1 MENDEVLAV
10 LEASPIRRGIG
21 VATLVAMAA
30 LLFYSAATT
39 ASGPLWQAI
48 AVVLGAASLWTADL
62 FRRAAAGRVELTEGG
77 LRDSRGETIVSMED
91 IVRLDRGAF
100 AFKPS
105 NGFTIRTRSPGTRVW
120 RPGLWWRFGHRIGIG
135 GVTPIAQS
143 KAMAELLT
151 QRIAERQDRDAA
163 S

>member
-1 MENDEVLAV
+1 MQEDEVLAV

-39 ASGPLWQAI
+39 GSGPLWQAI

-62 FRRAAAGRVELTEGG
+62 FRRAAAGRVELTEAG
-77 LRDSRGETIVSMED
+77 LRDSNGDIIVSIGD

-105 NGFTIRTRSPGTRVW
+105 NGFTIRTRTADTRVW
-120 RPGLWWRFGHRIGIG
+120 RPGLWWRFGTRIGIG
-135 GVTPIAQS
+135 GVAPRAQVRV
-143 KAMAELLT
+143 MADLLEH
-151 QRIAERQDRDAA
+151 RLR
-163 S
+163 

>member
-1 MENDEVLAV
+1 MQEDEVLAV

-39 ASGPLWQAI
+39 GSGPLWQAI

-62 FRRAAAGRVELTEGG
+62 FRRAVAGRVELTTAG
-77 LRDSRGETIVSMED
+77 LRDSRGDIIVSIGD
-91 IVRLDRGAF
+91 IARLDRGAF

-105 NGFTIRTRSPGTRVW
+105 NGFTIRTRTAGTRVW
-120 RPGLWWRFGHRIGIG
+120 RPGLWWRFGTRIGIG
-135 GVTPIAQS
+135 GVAPRAQVRV
-143 KAMAELLT
+143 MADLME
-151 QRIAERQDRDAA
+151 QRLR
-163 S
+163 

>member
-1 MENDEVLAV
+1 MKEDEVLAV

-39 ASGPLWQAI
+39 GSGPLWQVI

-62 FRRAAAGRVELTEGG
+62 FRRAAAGRVELTEAG
-77 LRDSRGETIVSMED
+77 LRDSSGDIIVSIGD

-105 NGFTIRTRSPGTRVW
+105 NGFTIRTRRAGTRVW
-120 RPGLWWRFGHRIGIG
+120 RPGLWWRFGHRVGIG

-143 KAMAELLT
+143 KAMAELLA
-151 QRIAERQDRDAA
+151 QRIAERKGLGPA